1 MKKLRKA
8 YIDKGELGNF
18 LVMFA
23 KEWGVTT
30 LQANV
35 NDEDRRLGDY
45 VVYFECDDDALKLLN
60 LHIANT
66 GLGKLWYKTP

>member
-1 MKKLRKA
+1 MVKLRKA
-8 YIDKGELGNF
+8 YVDKGELGKL

-45 VVYFECDDDALKLLN
+45 VVYFECDEDALSLLK

-66 GLGKLWYKTP
+66 GLGKLRYETP